1 MRSLYAKI
9 FLWFWLAMVL
19 VIGTL
24 VFSIGLT
31 QSKVT
36 NAREEE
42 LDKMLVPLLAER
54 CAKAYEEQGKTALSA
69 SLKTLPPP
77 RWSHAYFFGED
88 AAEILGQAVPN
99 EMRAI
104 VQRAMH
110 TDDTQIEYGRDR
122 RLVAQSVLRGTGKR
136 YVLLLEVRSPVRPF
150 LQGTPRMLA
159 IRLISVLMVAAL
171 LCLWLARYITAPV
184 IKLRKITRQL
194 AEGNLGARVGSA
206 GVKRRDEIAD
216 LGRDFDNMAER
227 LEGLMLSQRRL
238 MTDISHELRSPLARL
253 SVALGLAWRSAN
265 PEIESS
271 LEHIERETDRLNELI
286 GALLSLARLES
297 GAEPANREAVNLEA
311 LTREVIDDA
320 NFEAQS
326 RNVRVRMARCQTCSI
341 TGIRGALRSALEN
354 VLRNAVNYTAVG
366 TEVEVTL
373 DRIHDATESFA
384 VIQVRD
390 HGDGVPEELLG
401 SIFKPFYRVA
411 DARERSSG
419 GTGLGLTITDRIVH
433 LHGGT
438 VTAWNSKHGGL
449 VVELRMPLTGALA
462 GNAEAL
468 SVPLQAW
475 HPAARSVAH
484 LL

>member
-31 QSKVT
+31 QSKAT

-69 SLKTLPPP
+69 SLKALPPP
-77 RWSHAYFFGED
+77 RGSHAYFFGED
-88 AAEILGQAVPN
+88 ETEILGQAVPN
-99 EMRAI
+99 ETHAI
-104 VQRAMH
+104 IQRAMH
-110 TDDTQIEYGRDR
+110 TDNTQIEYGRGR
-122 RLVAQSVLRGTGKR
+122 RLVAQSVLRRTGKR
-136 YVLLLEVRSPVRPF
+136 YVLLLEVRPPLRPF
-150 LQGTPRMLA
+150 LQGTHQMLA
-159 IRLISVLMVAAL
+159 IRLASVLMVAAL
-171 LCLWLARYITAPV
+171 LCLWLARYTTAPV

-227 LEGLMLSQRRL
+227 LEALMLSQRRL

-253 SVALGLAWRSAN
+253 SVALGLAWRNAN

-297 GAEPANREAVNLEA
+297 GTEPTNREAVNLEA

-320 NFEAQS
+320 NFEGQS
-326 RNVRVRMARCQTCSI
+326 RNVRVRISRCQACSI
-341 TGIRGALRSALEN
+341 SGIRGALRSALEN
-354 VLRNAVNYTAVG
+354 VLRNAVNYTASG
-366 TEVEVTL
+366 TEVEVVL
-373 DRIHDATESFA
+373 DRIHDATEDFA

-390 HGDGVPEELLG
+390 HGNGVPEELLG

-438 VTAWNSKHGGL
+438 VRAWNSEHGGL
-449 VVELRMPLTGALA
+449 IVELRLPLSGALSA
-462 GNAEAL
+462 NTESL

-475 HPAARSVAH
+475 RPAAGPAAH

>member
-1 MRSLYAKI
+1 MRSLYTKI

-31 QSKVT
+31 QSKAT

-42 LDKMLVPLLAER
+42 MDKMFVPLLAER
-54 CAKAYEEQGKTALSA
+54 CAKAYEEHGKTALSA
-69 SLKTLPPP
+69 SLRALPPP
-77 RWSHAYFFGED
+77 RGSHAYFFSED
-88 AAEILGQAVPN
+88 GTEIVGQAVPN
-99 EMRAI
+99 ETQAIIQRAI
-104 VQRAMH
+104 H
-110 TDDTQIEYGRDR
+110 TDAIQIEYGKGR
-122 RLVAQSVLRGTGKR
+122 RFVAQRVQRQAGKR
-136 YVLLLEVRSPVRPF
+136 YVLLLEVRPPIRPL
-150 LQGTPRMLA
+150 LQGTPQMLA
-159 IRLISVLMVAAL
+159 IRLAAVLMVAAL
-171 LCLWLARYITAPV
+171 VCLWLARYITAPV

-194 AEGNLGARVGSA
+194 ADGNLGARVGSA

-227 LEGLMLSQRRL
+227 LEALMLSQRRL

-253 SVALGLAWRSAN
+253 SVALGLAWRNAN

-271 LEHIERETDRLNELI
+271 LEHMERETHRLNELI

-311 LTREVIDDA
+311 LTREVIEDA

-326 RNVRVRMARCQTCSI
+326 RDVRVRIARCQACSM

-354 VLRNAVNYTAVG
+354 VLRNAVNYTPSG
-366 TEVEVTL
+366 TEIEVTL
-373 DRIHDATESFA
+373 ERIHDGTGDFA

-390 HGDGVPEELLG
+390 HGNGVPEDLLG
-401 SIFKPFYRVA
+401 NIFKPFFRVA

-438 VTAWNSKHGGL
+438 VKAWNSEHGGL
-449 VVELRMPLTGALA
+449 VVELRLPLTGALA
-462 GNAEAL
+462 ANAESL
-468 SVPLQAW
+468 SAPLQTW
-475 HPAARSVAH
+475 
-484 LL
+484 

>member
-1 MRSLYAKI
+1 VRSLYTKI

-31 QSKVT
+31 QSKAT

-42 LDKMLVPLLAER
+42 MGRMLVPLLAER
-54 CAKAYEEQGKTALSA
+54 CAKAYEEHGKTALSG
-69 SLKTLPPP
+69 SLKALPPP
-77 RWSHAYFFGED
+77 RGSHAYFFDED
-88 AAEILGQAVPN
+88 ETEILGQAVPN
-99 EMRAI
+99 EIHAI
-104 VQRAMH
+104 IQRAMQS
-110 TDDTQIEYGRDR
+110 DDTQIEYGKGR
-122 RLVAQSVLRGTGKR
+122 RFVAQRALRRTGKR
-136 YVLLLEVRSPVRPF
+136 YVLLLDVRPPIRPF
-150 LQGTPRMLA
+150 LQGTHQMQA
-159 IRLISVLMVAAL
+159 IRLAAVLMVAAL
-171 LCLWLARYITAPV
+171 VCLWLARYITAPV

-227 LEGLMLSQRRL
+227 LEALMLSQRRL

-253 SVALGLAWRSAN
+253 SVALGLAWRNAN

-286 GALLSLARLES
+286 GALLALVRLES
-297 GAEPANREAVNLEA
+297 GAAPTDRESVNLEA
-311 LTREVIDDA
+311 LTREVIEDA

-326 RNVRVRMARCQTCSI
+326 RNVGVRIARCQACSI
-341 TGIRGALRSALEN
+341 PGIRGALRSALEN
-354 VLRNAVNYTAVG
+354 VVRNAVNYTASG

-373 DRIHDATESFA
+373 DRIRDATGDYA

-390 HGDGVPEELLG
+390 HGIGVPEELLG
-401 SIFKPFYRVA
+401 SIFKPFFRVA

-438 VTAWNSKHGGL
+438 VKAWNSKDGGL
-449 VVELRMPLTGALA
+449 VVELRMPLSGALA
-462 GNAEAL
+462 ANAESL
-468 SVPLQAW
+468 SIPLHAW
-475 HPAARSVAH
+475 RPAAGPAAH